1 MWCDQ
6 PEPASL
12 HLYHFSPAITL
23 LDSYT
28 LNQTSA
34 FQSYC
39 LWSLENHEKMFLGPK
54 STWYALCVL
63 SNDPHTIGIYSNR
76 ALVFGQRPSAE
87 WSPMIPQH
95 NKFGNFS
102 PFSLGKAH
110 ALFVGHE
117 RGRSVRSSRQ
127 KRRVLESLSQT
138 RLGQRPRSSTSPIT
152 IPTRLSKNV
161 LRLPI
166 WKRKERH

>member
-1 MWCDQ
+1 MKKCFWD
-6 PEPASL
+6 PN
-12 HLYHFSPAITL
+12 L
-23 LDSYT
+23 LDMPYVRLYT
-28 LNQTSA
+28 ANSSCFFGIISWCSGETEIHRKT
-34 FQSYC
+34 C
-39 LWSLENHEKMFLGPK
+39 K
-54 STWYALCVL
+54 L